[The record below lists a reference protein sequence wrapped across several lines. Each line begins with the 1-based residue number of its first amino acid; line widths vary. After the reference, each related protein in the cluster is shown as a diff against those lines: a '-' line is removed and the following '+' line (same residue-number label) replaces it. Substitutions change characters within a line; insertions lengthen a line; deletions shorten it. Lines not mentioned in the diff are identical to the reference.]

1 MKIKFTDWKYIE
13 CDSFYNDED
22 EELEISVNEGDWYFE
37 VDGKKYYWCVR
48 REEYFD
54 EDGDGKGDGYW
65 VRDMNDNRKVLCDS
79 RWIYWGDSSKSVISD
94 GSFSEKFNDEMSVK
108 EFILKVSEYLS
119 ENVKVGEYDNVEIF
133 YVEEM
138 DYSGKEK
145 LIGLEFEI

>member
-1 MKIKFTDWKYIE
+1 MKYKV
-13 CDSFYNDED
+13 
-22 EELEISVNEGDWYFE
+22 LEYYVGEIIDRENMEITQIWMR
-37 VDGKKYYWCVR
+37 VDIDGVEKNLYLY

-79 RWIYWGDSSKSVISD
+79 RWIYWGDSRSNVISD
-94 GSFSEKFNDEMSVK
+94 GSFSEKFNDEMSVE